1 MLWPCALFIVTA
13 NDNFIG
19 YCQRLSLKGRVVSD
33 NARFILGMN
42 RLSVIH
48 LLFLLQVQ
56 CLIFLIS

>member
-1 MLWPCALFIVTA
+1 M
-13 NDNFIG
+13 
-19 YCQRLSLKGRVVSD
+19 KGRVVSD